1 MVVEFND
8 DMLAEL
14 YRMVQWWC
22 HDQSNTFHFIKEAIE
37 RRYPEVA
44 EWNRLEFDFES
55 NQARLGERPKA
66 APES

>member
-14 YRMVQWWC
+14 YRM
-22 HDQSNTFHFIKEAIE
+22 
-37 RRYPEVA
+37 
-44 EWNRLEFDFES
+44 EFDFES
-55 NQARLGERPKA
+55 NQARLVERPKA